1 MKRILR
7 KVASIFIATAMVA
20 AMGVSAFADDENIN
34 GNGNVIGSKDPANPV
49 EKTLIIEKELTV
61 YNPETTDV
69 YAPNV
74 TYNYAIEGINAQKVV
89 TDSDGVSATTM
100 AGPSGAT
107 ITSSISWANTE
118 LVHASAAGIANKK
131 DITIDL
137 SGVSFTGAGV
147 YRYEITET
155 CASKAANGVKDGGIS
170 ETRYLDVYVRDPR
183 TGENGYQI
191 YGYVLFQNNNNIDGT
206 DTDSV
211 KAAIKTEGFVAA
223 NDGTDDLSADSYYTY
238 NVTVSKTL
246 ENDSAN
252 DTHGFPF
259 AVYFT
264 KASGVSGSFNLVAS
278 NDANAVAMPNDGDTT
293 VDPALKIANGNSV
306 TYTGIPCGTQVN
318 VTETND
324 ITTSAYKV
332 TTSGADTNITSAVL
346 LNYNQTT
353 EKTAVVIDS
362 TSVDTA
368 ATANFTV
375 TFTNTLALISPTG
388 VAMAILPFVI
398 LLGFGIGFMVLG
410 TTKRKEEYEV

>member
-20 AMGVSAFADDENIN
+20 AMGVSAFADENIN

-100 AGPSGAT
+100 AGPAGAT

-118 LVHASAAGIANKK
+118 LVHASAAGTANKK

-191 YGYVLFQNNNNIDGT
+191 YGYVLFENNNNIDGT
-206 DTDSV
+206 DSDSV
-211 KAAIKTEGFVAA
+211 AAAVKTEGFVATTSPS
-223 NDGTDDLSADSYYTY
+223 GDLTADAYYTY
-238 NVTVSKTL
+238 NLSVTKTL
-246 ENDSAN
+246 VNDQAHESNA
-252 DTHGFPF
+252 FPF
-259 AVYFT
+259 GFTFT
-264 KASGVSGSFNLVAS
+264 KDASITGNFNLIAS
-278 NDANAVAMPNDGDTT
+278 YAAANTPTAMDATISTT
-293 VDPALKIANGNSV
+293 IAHGTTV
-306 TYTGIPCGTQVN
+306 TYTGIPCGTTVDI
-318 VTETND
+318 VETNNVS
-324 ITTSAYKV
+324 TAAYKV
-332 TTSGADTNITSAVL
+332 TTTGADTNITDL
-346 LNYNQTT
+346 LVNYNGNTGD
-353 EKTAVVIDS
+353 TAVEINS
-362 TSVDTA
+362 TTPLSA
-368 ATANFTV
+368 AADNFNV
-375 TFTNTLALISPTG
+375 TFTNTFELISPTG
-388 VAMAILPFVI
+388 VAMAVVPFV
-398 LLGFGIGFMVLG
+398 LLMAFGIGFMVLG